1 MADKKPKMSKR
12 GPGGKRTQPKR
23 TVPKSGE
30 TRTRMLMSNPPIRVR
45 ERKVNGRWVE
55 ISRQKMP
62 KSSGTRKPVMRGSG
76 TSANER
82 RKPKMAPQTTRN
94 GMILR
99 GSGTSAR
106 ENIVR
111 PRKAQNA
118 KSRWD
123 KPGLGKAMR
132 KTQRGK
138 RAWN

>member
-62 KSSGTRKPVMRGSG
+62 KSSGTRKPVGY
-76 TSANER
+76 
-82 RKPKMAPQTTRN
+82 KPKLADKRPTAGEPPNRRMTV
-94 GMILR
+94 
-99 GSGTSAR
+99 AR
-106 ENIVR
+106 RRSVENAR
-111 PRKAQNA
+111 
-118 KSRWD
+118 SRWD